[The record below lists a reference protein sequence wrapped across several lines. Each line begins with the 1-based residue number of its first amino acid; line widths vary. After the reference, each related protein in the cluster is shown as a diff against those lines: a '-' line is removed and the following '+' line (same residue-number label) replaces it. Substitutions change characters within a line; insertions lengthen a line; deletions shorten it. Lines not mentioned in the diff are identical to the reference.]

1 MHRDGAR
8 VDRVRLR
15 YRSATVRASVDAAP
29 GRHDSLEIELKEP
42 FEGVAPGQA
51 AVLMDGDTVVGH
63 GTIK

>member
-1 MHRDGAR
+1 VPAR
-8 VDRVRLR
+8 V
-15 YRSATVRASVDAAP
+15 AADA
-29 GRHDSLEIELKEP
+29 GRHDLLEVELEEP